1 MKWLPSIDISNNS
14 DQMSPQ
20 QSLTI
25 VIIVYI
31 SVCFYTALLLLE
43 LHNLYKYIYLQKKYK
58 IFPLSLFYALSIPC
72 TLIRIFSNIWILE
85 ITKYSYIWVLWSPAV
100 LKLCISFS
108 QILIMIELAIRI
120 EQSCESP
127 EQTRSYKFFNSLV
140 FTFRVIVSI
149 ICTVIL
155 VIWNYVCIQSL
166 RRRRD
171 G

>member
-1 MKWLPSIDISNNS
+1 MKLLPSVDISNNS
-14 DQMSPQ
+14 DAMSSK

-31 SVCFYTALLLLE
+31 SVCFYTVLLVLE

-58 IFPLSLFYALSIPC
+58 VFPLSLFYALSIPC
-72 TLIRIFSNIWILE
+72 TLLRIYENIWILE
-85 ITKYSYIWVLWSPAV
+85 INKYLYIWVLWSPAV
-100 LKLCISFS
+100 MKLCISFS

-120 EQSCESP
+120 EQNNEST
-127 EQTRSYKFFNSLV
+127 EQTRKQVKFFNNLV

-155 VIWNYVCIQSL
+155 VIWNYVCI
-166 RRRRD
+166 
-171 G
+171 